1 MNWAKFLHAG
11 SDAIIL
17 GQIANHILYLWLLNA
32 RGQLQSHLF
41 LKNAL
46 FRLYTTLILILFC
59 YSFPKLILIK
69 IASLSALVPKTNVF
83 E

>member
-41 LKNAL
+41 
-46 FRLYTTLILILFC
+46 I
-59 YSFPKLILIK
+59 
-69 IASLSALVPKTNVF
+69 F
-83 E
+83 EKFFV